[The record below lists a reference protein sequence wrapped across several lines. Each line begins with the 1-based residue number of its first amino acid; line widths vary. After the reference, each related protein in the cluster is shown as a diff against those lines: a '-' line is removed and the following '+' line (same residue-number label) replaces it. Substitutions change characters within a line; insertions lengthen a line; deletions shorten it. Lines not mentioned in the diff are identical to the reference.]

1 MGEYGEGPKKSSK
14 DDSTS
19 NSLTSTA
26 TVEDMEPTEEYTVL
40 GETLDQLDSC
50 LDDLEQ
56 KNDSL
61 NNKLKELLESTQQI
75 HQEMSAERLKEEGS
89 DMNTTNS

>member
-26 TVEDMEPTEEYTVL
+26 TEEDMEPTEGNEHLKFHTYVLTYKNYIHDWIAKITSLCLATVVVAI
-40 GETLDQLDSC
+40 T
-50 LDDLEQ
+50 
-56 KNDSL
+56 
-61 NNKLKELLESTQQI
+61 
-75 HQEMSAERLKEEGS
+75 
-89 DMNTTNS
+89 